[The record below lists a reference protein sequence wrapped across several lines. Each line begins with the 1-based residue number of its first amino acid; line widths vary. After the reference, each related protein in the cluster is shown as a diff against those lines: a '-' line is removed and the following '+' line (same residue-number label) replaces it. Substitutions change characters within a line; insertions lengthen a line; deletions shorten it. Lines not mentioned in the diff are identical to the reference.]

1 MINDNFFKKNSSQKL
16 VISRAESLKFVN
28 AQLKDELRI
37 ARQKRMLLLIRPLL
51 NISACALLIGVTAD
65 KVLFIS
71 ILFGGLVGINTISN
85 ITNFRYEFK
94 NNNEYIKNL
103 KKYRCELVNY
113 LMESSDKEQL
123 DARKK
128 ELLIAYK
135 R

>member
-16 VISRAESLKFVN
+16 VISREESLKFVN

-85 ITNFRYEFK
+85 IIYFRYEFK

-113 LMESSDKEQL
+113 LMESCDKEQL